1 MALRRK
7 RPAASSRSISRSSCS
22 VRSIWKCGGRTS
34 IQLNETVESV
44 ARRCGINAE
53 ALKQANP
60 GIGQRDFGNGGLVT
74 VPRPALPSPQ
84 RPVFGNRGIVTVPS
98 PRVDALR

>member
-1 MALRRK
+1 MSRMTL
-7 RPAASSRSISRSSCS
+7 PAILSAAVLIGCGATAARAE
-22 VRSIWKCGGRTS
+22 CGGRTS

-98 PRVDALR
+98 PRVNALR